1 MAPRE
6 PQPQSSPAAGP
17 SSSQSLPSFADT
29 FPGYSRPT
37 ASATAGERERSELPP
52 IQVMDPPPR
61 LNGRKRSHNDEQASP
76 PSPQVKDEID
86 ELDESASSAP
96 QGKRRRVTVSG
107 SQRPEAAPMPTPART
122 TLPISDARRG
132 SLPGVGSMRSPAPVP
147 ARLPPVPS
155 AHSSAANP
163 NRGSAAL
170 PAPSISF
177 TSRRLGAGAK
187 GKKPADI
194 LISPRDVAPPPAI
207 MSAPPAVTE
216 HSRPP
221 VPPALFPP
229 PHHHHPPPH
238 SQQQPSHLHGPA
250 TPGVAIPSI
259 PSIGA
264 PPPRRA
270 PAAVPP
276 TPGRLPMRGTLV
288 TPSTAAFHIPERGG
302 DRSHL
307 SVPNVGISGALA
319 SPRVPPTP
327 GVLRSLSHGA
337 NPGPSSAK
345 LPANR
350 EKERD
355 AFLSPFAGFYDTL
368 RDAAE
373 LKAFLAA
380 SIARA
385 DRAAA
390 SIDDTVERRVRE
402 RVAPIEQELDAYK
415 RRVDALEEEMRAL
428 RASSAPAEAL
438 RPKEGYTF
446 PSESRSSQSPEV
458 KGKEREKTH
467 EQGSKSPPSEE
478 PRASAGP

>member
-6 PQPQSSPAAGP
+6 SQPQPPSQSP
-17 SSSQSLPSFADT
+17 SSSQSLPSFAAA
-29 FPGYSRPT
+29 FPGYSRPS
-37 ASATAGERERSELPP
+37 ASSANPSTTDLPP

-107 SQRPEAAPMPTPART
+107 SQRPEAPPAPAPMRT
-122 TLPISDARRG
+122 TLPVSEARRG
-132 SLPGVGSMRSPAPVP
+132 SLPGVGSMLSPAPVP

-155 AHSSAANP
+155 QHAANNP
-163 NRGSAAL
+163 NRGAAAL

-177 TSRRLGAGAK
+177 TSRRLGGGTK

-194 LISPRDVAPPPAI
+194 LISPRDAAPPPGI

-216 HSRPP
+216 HNRPP
-221 VPPALFPP
+221 VPPTLFPP
-229 PHHHHPPPH
+229 PHHHHPPP
-238 SQQQPSHLHGPA
+238 QQSHLHGPA
-250 TPGVAIPSI
+250 TPGLTIPSV

-264 PPPRRA
+264 PPPRRTA
-270 PAAVPP
+270 AAVPP
-276 TPGRLPMRGTLV
+276 TPGRMTMRGALQ
-288 TPSTAAFHIPERGG
+288 TPSTSTFHIPERERGG
-302 DRSHL
+302 DRTHL
-307 SVPNVGISGALA
+307 AVPSVGISGGALN

-327 GVLRSLSHGA
+327 GVLRSFSSGPH
-337 NPGPSSAK
+337 PGPSSAK
-345 LPANR
+345 LPVNR

-380 SIARA
+380 SVHKAE
-385 DRAAA
+385 RAAA
-390 SIDDTVERRVRE
+390 SIDEAVERRVEE
-402 RVAPIEQELDAYK
+402 RVAPIRNELDAYK
-415 RRVDALEEEMRAL
+415 RRVDAIEEEMRSL
-428 RASSAPAEAL
+428 RAGSAPAETL
-438 RPKEGYTF
+438 RPREGYQF
-446 PSESRSSQSPEV
+446 PAEQPRSSQSPEI
-458 KGKEREKTH
+458 KGKEREKIH
-467 EQGSKSPPSEE
+467 EQSSGSPPSEQARE
-478 PRASAGP
+478 SAGP